1 MAILSV
7 PVPITGN
14 GAFWHVWALMSS
26 PFVPSPDPCYFGRME
41 AKDVLQRCPLCHESY
56 QAEAVFPLDGQK
68 RSKVYHCYCHACKRA
83 MLAVLFEASGWLS
96 SVGMLTEFTAAEARR
111 APKLAVVDGDVC
123 LKAHRCFQEGSQAFC
138 AFLQK
143 QAEKPSSFAS

>member
-1 MAILSV
+1 
-7 PVPITGN
+7 
-14 GAFWHVWALMSS
+14 
-26 PFVPSPDPCYFGRME
+26 ME

-56 QAEAVFPLDGQK
+56 QTSAVFPLDRQK

-96 SVGMLTEFTAAEARR
+96 SIGMLTEFTAAEARQAAQL
-111 APKLAVVDGDVC
+111 APVDGDLC
-123 LKAHRCFQEGSQAFC
+123 LQAHRYFAEESRSFC

-143 QAEKPSSFAS
+143 QAKKPSSFAS